1 MKQIFKS
8 IAAFALV
15 ATLSASCSKDEAT
28 TTPTETVI
36 GAPTL
41 TVVTP
46 TAELNLRINE
56 VVSIN
61 FIAAPA
67 SGAKL
72 KSIIISKK
80 GGNNDTSSIVF
91 YNSDSTVSIVD
102 SSSINRTV
110 KDSVF
115 GNVGDKITYT
125 ITVTDNKAKSIS
137 KTFSLNI
144 KDLYLTGQFTIGA
157 EASTTTEIRCFGLQ
171 SGIPKSI
178 FLLKDG
184 IATPPKT
191 YPSTADS
198 ATRARFNSQKVDF
211 VYFFSSGA
219 DGNAIYSPD
228 YTFTAGHFW
237 NKEISFW
244 GTKNATVFANGSID
258 KSVFAATN
266 FNMEQ
271 TIDAV
276 NFATGTTKF
285 VRNLQAEKAY
295 AFKTASG
302 AKGYILV
309 NVTAPDNKGYATF
322 EIKWKK

>member
-15 ATLSASCSKDEAT
+15 ATLSASCSKDDAT
-28 TTPTETVI
+28 STVDTVI

-41 TVVTP
+41 TVVAP
-46 TAELNLRINE
+46 TAEINLRINE
-56 VVSIN
+56 VISMN

-72 KSIIISKK
+72 KSILITKK
-80 GGNNDTSSIVF
+80 GSLSDTTSTDI

-102 SSSINRTV
+102 SVSINRTV
-110 KDSVF
+110 TDSVK
-115 GNVGDKITYT
+115 GNVGDKIVYT
-125 ITVTDNKAKSIS
+125 IKVTDNKGKSIS
-137 KTFSLNI
+137 KTAVLNI

-157 EASTTTEIRCFGLQ
+157 EASTTTDIRCFGLQ
-171 SGIPKSI
+171 SSAPKSI
-178 FLLKDG
+178 LFFKNG

-198 ATRARFNSQKVDF
+198 STRARFFGNSNKIDF
-211 VYFFSSGA
+211 VFNFSSGS
-219 DGNAIYSPD
+219 DGNALYSPD
-228 YTFTAGHFW
+228 YTFTSTPYW
-237 NKEISFW
+237 STEIGFW
-244 GTKNATVFANGSID
+244 GTKNSTIFATIID
-258 KSVFAATN
+258 KSVFAAPN

-276 NFATGTTKF
+276 NFTTSTTKL
-285 VRNLQAEKAY
+285 VKNLQAEKAY
-295 AFKTASG
+295 AFKTSSG
-302 AKGYILV
+302 AKGFILV
-309 NVTAPDNKGYATF
+309 NVAAPDNKGYATF